1 MSFMI
6 DHNVLLAFFTTSVIL
21 ALSPGPDNLFV
32 MAQSAQNGRTAGLFV
47 TLGLA
52 TGLIGHTAAVAFGLA
67 AIVHASAIAFTILKF
82 MGAAYLI
89 YLAWQALRAAASNGQ
104 QEPVQPLSSGHLYR
118 RGIVMNL
125 TNPKVSLFFMAFLPQ
140 FADPRHGSMMVQFF
154 LLGAVFIAATI
165 LVFSAI
171 SFLAGGFGD
180 KFRNSPFAQKV
191 VNRIAAAVFI
201 GLAIK
206 LAISE
211 R

>member
-1 MSFMI
+1 MI
-6 DHNVLLAFFTTSVIL
+6 DHNVLLAFFATSVIL
-21 ALSPGPDNLFV
+21 AITPGPDNLFV
-32 MAQSAQNGRTAGLFV
+32 LAQSAQNGWKAGLFV

-52 TGLIGHTAAVAFGLA
+52 TGLIGHTVAVAFGLA
-67 AIVHASAIAFTILKF
+67 AIVHASAIAFTILKY
-82 MGAAYLI
+82 MGAAYLL
-89 YLAWQALRAAASNGQ
+89 YLAWQALRVAASTGQ
-104 QEPVQPLSSGHLYR
+104 QELVQQLSRGNLYM

-140 FADPRHGSMMVQFF
+140 FADPRHGSVMVQFF

-165 LVFSAI
+165 LVFSTI
-171 SFLAGGFGD
+171 SFFSGGFGD
-180 KFRNSPFAQKV
+180 KFRNSPFAQKS

>member
-1 MSFMI
+1 MI
-6 DHNVLLAFFTTSVIL
+6 DSNVLLVFFTTSVIL

-32 MAQSAQNGRTAGLFV
+32 LAQSAQNGRTAGLFV

-52 TGLIGHTAAVAFGLA
+52 TGLVAHTVAVAFGLA
-67 AIVHASAIAFTILKF
+67 AIVHASAIAFTVLKF
-82 MGAAYLI
+82 IGAAYLL
-89 YLAWQALRAAASNGQ
+89 YLAWQALRAAASTGEQN
-104 QEPVQPLSSGHLYR
+104 PVKALSRGNLYR

-140 FADPRHGSMMVQFF
+140 FADPSHGSMTVQFF
-154 LLGAVFIAATI
+154 LLGAVFIMATL
-165 LVFSAI
+165 LVFSAV

-180 KFRNSPFAQKV
+180 KFRNSALAQKA

-201 GLAIK
+201 ALAIK

>member
-1 MSFMI
+1 MI
-6 DHNVLLAFFTTSVIL
+6 DQNLLPAFFVTSVIL

-32 MAQSAQNGRTAGLFV
+32 LAQSAQNGRTAGLLV

-52 TGLIGHTAAVAFGLA
+52 TGLIGHTVAVAFGLA
-67 AIVHASAIAFTILKF
+67 AIVHSSALAFAILKF
-82 MGAAYLI
+82 FGAAYLL
-89 YLAWQALRAAASNGQ
+89 YLAWQALRAGTSIGE
-104 QEPVQPLSSGHLYR
+104 QERLLSLSRGSLYR

-125 TNPKVSLFFMAFLPQ
+125 TNPKVSFFFMAFLPQ

-154 LLGAVFIAATI
+154 MLGALFIMATL

-171 SFLAGGFGD
+171 SFLAGGLGD
-180 KFRNSPFAQKV
+180 KFRNSLFAQKV
-191 VNRIAAAVFI
+191 VNKIAAVIFI
-201 GLAIK
+201 GLALK

>member
-1 MSFMI
+1 MI
-6 DHNVLLAFFTTSVIL
+6 DHNVLLAFFTTSIIL

-32 MAQSAQNGRTAGLFV
+32 MAQSAQNGRMAGLFV

-52 TGLIGHTAAVAFGLA
+52 TGLIGHTVAVAFGLA
-67 AIVHASAIAFTILKF
+67 AIVHASALAFTILKF
-82 MGAAYLI
+82 MGASYLI
-89 YLAWQALRAAASNGQ
+89 YLAWQALSAAASTGQ
-104 QEPVQPLSSGHLYR
+104 QEHVQTLAKGNLYR

-125 TNPKVSLFFMAFLPQ
+125 TNPKVSLFFLAFLPQ

-154 LLGAVFIAATI
+154 LLGAVFIMAT
-165 LVFSAI
+165 LFVFSAI

-180 KFRNSPFAQKV
+180 KFRNSAFAQKA
-191 VNRIAAAVFI
+191 VNKIAAAVFI

>member
-1 MSFMI
+1 MI
-6 DHNVLLAFFTTSVIL
+6 DSTVLLAFFSTSALL

-32 MAQSAQNGRTAGLFV
+32 LTQSAQNGRTAGLMV

-52 TGLIGHTAAVAFGLA
+52 TGLIGHTVAVAFGLA
-67 AIVHASAIAFTILKF
+67 AIVYSSALAFAILKF
-82 MGAAYLI
+82 LGAAYLL
-89 YLAWQALRAAASNGQ
+89 YLAWQALRAGTSIGE
-104 QEPVQPLSSGHLYR
+104 QEQLSSLSRGSLYR

-125 TNPKVSLFFMAFLPQ
+125 TNPKVSFFFMAFLPQ
-140 FADPRHGSMMVQFF
+140 FADSRHGSMMVQFF
-154 LLGAVFIAATI
+154 MLGALFITATL

-171 SFLAGGFGD
+171 SFFAGGLGD
-180 KFRNSPFAQKV
+180 KFRNSLFAQKA
-191 VNRIAAAVFI
+191 VNRIAAAVFV

>member
-1 MSFMI
+1 MI
-6 DHNVLLAFFTTSVIL
+6 DSNVLLVFFTTSVIL

-32 MAQSAQNGRTAGLFV
+32 LAQSAQNGRTAGLFV

-52 TGLIGHTAAVAFGLA
+52 TGLVAHTVAVAFGLA
-67 AIVHASAIAFTILKF
+67 AIVHASAIAFTVLKF
-82 MGAAYLI
+82 IGAAYLL
-89 YLAWQALRAAASNGQ
+89 YLAWQALRAAASTGEQN
-104 QEPVQPLSSGHLYR
+104 PVKALSRGNLYR

-140 FADPRHGSMMVQFF
+140 FADPSHGSMTVQFV
-154 LLGAVFIAATI
+154 LLGAVFITATL
-165 LVFSAI
+165 LVFSAV

-180 KFRNSPFAQKV
+180 KFRNSALAQKA

-201 GLAIK
+201 ALAIK